1 MTAFQLPL
9 FPLDL
14 VLFPGMSVPL
24 HLFEPR
30 YRQLLADV
38 RDGDGRFGIM
48 CAIAGVAERDLP
60 KGRVGCVAAIT
71 QVSILPDGRA
81 DIVVVGRERFAFETL
96 VESDTPYHIALVA
109 SLEDEHDVA
118 PVMLIVSADD
128 VATRFT
134 RVFNAVRTIHDD
146 VRPMPALPDDPAQL
160 AYVIAAMIDLDL
172 EEQQALLSE
181 RSPAARLTRI
191 DAVLRRVLPD
201 LEIQS
206 ALRQGR
212 AD

>member
-9 FPLDL
+9 FPLGL
-14 VLFPGMSVPL
+14 VLFPGVSVPL

-38 RDGDGRFGIM
+38 READGRFGIV
-48 CAIAGVAERDLP
+48 CGIPGVAERDLP
-60 KGRVGCVAAIT
+60 EGRVGCVAEIT
-71 QVSILPDGRA
+71 QVNILPDGRA
-81 DIVVVGRERFAFETL
+81 DIVVVGRECFAFEQM
-96 VESDTPYHIALVA
+96 VEDDAPYHVA
-109 SLEDEHDVA
+109 VVAPLEDEHDVA
-118 PVMLIVSADD
+118 PMMLIVSADD

-134 RVFNAVRTIHDD
+134 RVVNAVRTINDD
-146 VRPMPALPDDPAQL
+146 ARPMPTLPDDPAQL

-172 EEQQALLSE
+172 AEQQALLSE
-181 RSPAARLTRI
+181 RSPAIRLTRV

-206 ALRQGR
+206 AMRQAR